1 MVQILKKKP
10 KPGRGGRGNARPI
23 TKTEPVDSF
32 FSFFA
37 PPKVPEDGDD
47 DDLEEAD
54 IEALQ
59 SALEEDYEL
68 GYGFLAFGSSSVS

>member
-1 MVQILKKKP
+1 MLQILKKKP

-23 TKTEPVDSF
+23 TKTETVDSL

-37 PPKVPEDGDD
+37 PPKVPEDEEDN
-47 DDLEEAD
+47 DLEEAD
-54 IEALQ
+54 LEALQ

-68 GYGFLAFGSSSVS
+68 GYTLLTPAC